1 MSKSIISTGGRVFQ
15 SFLSQLTSDLT
26 KPNAK
31 FIRDF
36 LCGALFSDN
45 LVLTHVAAK
54 VPCTSKLT
62 AIAKRFRRQLANR
75 RSYLEQLL
83 SNYLSLVRRR
93 LDVDS
98 LFIVD
103 LSDLAKPYARR
114 MEYLAW
120 VRDGDKDCL
129 VTGYWCMEVY
139 CLDKEDIIWPI
150 ILWPYSLEAD
160 GQLSENAQV
169 LHILSQLDEF
179 FGEGFGIYVCDRGF
193 DRLSLIEPFLSSK
206 RHFIIRQRG
215 DRMVVLDNGVRIV
228 LSDLVE
234 HLFAQSGDWLVYK
247 KVYLPDSKKPLYVVA
262 YRTAGYNQPV
272 ILLTDMV
279 AEDSEMAL
287 QIRNRF
293 THRWDCET
301 SVEFL
306 KSRIGLE
313 RFAVRRYK
321 SMQRL
326 IFLAGLAMGF
336 LSYLQ
341 CRCKDIRQRV
351 NDPLR
356 YSREPKSFWFYRL
369 LIALQE
375 ALFSRAKKSLSAWCR
390 PPP

>member
-1 MSKSIISTGGRVFQ
+1 MSKSIISIGGRVFQ

-36 LCGALFSDN
+36 LCGVLFSDN

-54 VPCTSKLT
+54 VPCASKLT

-75 RSYLEQLL
+75 RSYLEQLW

-93 LDVDS
+93 LDMDS

-103 LSDLAKPYARR
+103 LSDLAKPYAKK
-114 MEYLAW
+114 MENLAW

-129 VTGYWCMEVY
+129 VPGYWCMEVY
-139 CLDKEDIIWPI
+139 CLDKEGIIWPA

-160 GQLSENAQV
+160 GQLSENAQI

-193 DRLSLIEPFLSSK
+193 DRLSLIEPFLASK

-247 KVYLPDSKKPLYVVA
+247 KVYLSDNPKPLYVVA
-262 YRTAGYNQPV
+262 YRTAGYNKPV

-293 THRWDCET
+293 THRWGCET

-341 CRCKDIRQRV
+341 CRCKDIRQKV

-369 LIALQE
+369 LIALQD
-375 ALFSRAKKSLSAWCR
+375 ALFSQAKRSLSAWCR